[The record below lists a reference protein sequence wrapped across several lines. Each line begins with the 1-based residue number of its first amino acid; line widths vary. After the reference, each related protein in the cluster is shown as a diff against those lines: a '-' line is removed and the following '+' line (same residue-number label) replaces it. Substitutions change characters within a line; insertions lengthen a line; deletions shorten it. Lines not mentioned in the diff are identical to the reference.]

1 MDVKAI
7 KKQHQKQEPIDFEEV
22 KKIIRQTQPK
32 EDESLS
38 EWQFCRKYSKTRS
51 MGQE

>member
-22 KKIIRQTQPK
+22 KKIIQQTAK
-32 EDESLS
+32 EDENLS